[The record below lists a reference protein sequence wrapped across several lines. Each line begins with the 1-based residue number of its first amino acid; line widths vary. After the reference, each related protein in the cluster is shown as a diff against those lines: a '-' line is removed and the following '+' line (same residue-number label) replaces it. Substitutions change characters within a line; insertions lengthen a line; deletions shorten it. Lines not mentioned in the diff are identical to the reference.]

1 MSQGLLNIS
10 IKRLGLLAISI
21 LFYSNFVA
29 DIRECYSDILLW
41 YDPYY
46 QLKCFGFHQF
56 GKKGTFSV
64 YFLPLFSI
72 RWRILSNCILLKVT
86 SSPQAGNFLGL
97 GLREVVLCTWLSEI
111 WRISWNIYQKDLL
124 VCPHLFMI
132 RKIPVTS

>member
-29 DIRECYSDILLW
+29 DTRECYSDILLR

-97 GLREVVLCTWLSEI
+97 GLREVVLCTDCQKFGEFLETFIKKTCLYVLIFLWLE
-111 WRISWNIYQKDLL
+111 KFL
-124 VCPHLFMI
+124 
-132 RKIPVTS
+132 